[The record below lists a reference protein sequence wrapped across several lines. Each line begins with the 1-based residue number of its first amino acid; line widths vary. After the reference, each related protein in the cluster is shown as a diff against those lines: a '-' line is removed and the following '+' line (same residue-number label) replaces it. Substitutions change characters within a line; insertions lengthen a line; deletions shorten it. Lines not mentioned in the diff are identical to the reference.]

1 VEWSGSVVGPL
12 ALRESVRGR
21 TALHSTSDWRCTRAL
36 AAGGADLE
44 AVADG
49 DGHTPLQ
56 TAAVEG
62 KAEVVAQLLEAGAK
76 VNARATTVGGCRTC

>member
-1 VEWSGSVVGPL
+1 VVGPL
-12 ALRESVRGR
+12 TLRESVRGR